1 MQGMHYRLR
10 RVVGALTALLVAAQ
24 VLVGSATAHIEYV
37 TPGGEPQDVVAF
49 LTDALTTPFILA
61 VLLGGF
67 LVIVAGLAVYLY
79 VRPFPADIAA
89 FRAIMD
95 DYKDLLPWLFRLSMG
110 MPMIGAGFGGY
121 FFSPAVELPY
131 PTALR
136 LFGISVGFLLLF
148 GLATRVVAVGT
159 LLVYLAVLPSE
170 PGLLLA
176 FEYIPGLL
184 AIALLGGGR
193 PSADALIARM
203 ADDDRTVYSDFDPFY
218 RRVAVPFAERIEPYT
233 ALVPTLLRG
242 GIGVAFI
249 YLGISQ
255 KLLRP
260 GASLAVVEKY
270 NLTAVVPVEPELWV
284 IGAGLT
290 EALVGVM
297 FLLGAFTR
305 GFSLVAFGL
314 FVTTLFG
321 LPDDPVVAH
330 ISLFGLVSALL
341 ITGAGP
347 YSVDEWLK
355 SKFGAAADF
364 VGPDDSEHRE
374 PPTAEDSVGGD

>member
-1 MQGMHYRLR
+1 MNYRLR
-10 RVVGALTALLVAAQ
+10 RMVGALTTLVIAAQ
-24 VLVGSATAHIEYV
+24 VFIGAAAAHIEYV
-37 TPGGEPQDVVAF
+37 TPGGEPQNVVAF
-49 LTDALTTPFILA
+49 LTYALTTPFVIA
-61 VLLGGF
+61 TLLGGF
-67 LVIVAGLAVYLY
+67 LVVVAGLAAYLT

-89 FRAIMD
+89 FRSIMA
-95 DYKDLLPWLFRLSMG
+95 DYEDLLPWLFRLSMG
-110 MPMIGAGFGGY
+110 MPLIGAGFGGY
-121 FFSPAVELPY
+121 FFSPAVQLPY

-136 LFGISVGFLLLF
+136 LFGITAGFLLLF

-159 LLVYLAVLPSE
+159 LLLYLAALPSQ

-176 FEYIPGLL
+176 FEYVPGL
-184 AIALLGGGR
+184 AAVALLGGGR

-203 ADDDRTVYSDFDPFY
+203 ADDDRTVYSDIDPFY

-233 ALVPTLLRG
+233 KLVPTLLRS

-249 YLGISQ
+249 YLGITQ

-260 GASLAVVEKY
+260 GESLAVVAKY
-270 NLTAVVPVEPELWV
+270 NLTEVVPVAPELWV

-290 EALVGVM
+290 EALVGTM

-341 ITGAGP
+341 ITGSGP
-347 YSVDEWLK
+347 YSVDSWLK
-355 SKFGAAADF
+355 TKFGAAIEMI
-364 VGPDDSEHRE
+364 GDSERRD
-374 PPTAEDSVGGD
+374 PPTTGGSVSDD

>member
-1 MQGMHYRLR
+1 MHYRFR

-24 VLVGSATAHIEYV
+24 VLIGSAAAHIEYV
-37 TPGGEPQDVVAF
+37 TPGGEPQDVVVF
-49 LTDALTTPFILA
+49 LTDALTTPFIIA

-67 LVIVAGLAVYLY
+67 FVIVAGLAVYLY

-95 DYKDLLPWLFRLSMG
+95 DYRDLLPWLFRLIMG

-159 LLVYLAVLPSE
+159 LLIYLAVLPSE

-193 PSADALIARM
+193 PSADAMIARM
-203 ADDDRTVYSDFDPFY
+203 ADDDRTVYSDIDPFY

-270 NLTAVVPVEPELWV
+270 NLTAVVPVDPELWV

-297 FLLGAFTR
+297 FILGAFTR

-347 YSVDEWLK
+347 YSVDSWLK
-355 SKFGAAADF
+355 SKFGAAADV
-364 VGPDDSEHRE
+364 VGRDDSEQRE
-374 PPTAEDSVGGD
+374 SPTAEESVGGD

>member
-1 MQGMHYRLR
+1 MNHHLR
-10 RVVGALTALLVAAQ
+10 HVVGLLTTLFIAAQ
-24 VLVGSATAHIEYV
+24 LLIGSAAAHIEYV
-37 TPGGEPQDVVAF
+37 TPGSDPQNVAAF
-49 LTDALTTPFILA
+49 LTDALTTPFTIA

-67 LVIVAGLAVYLY
+67 LVIVAGLVGYLS

-89 FRAIMD
+89 FRAIMT
-95 DYKDLLPWLFRLSMG
+95 DYEDLLPWLFRLSMG

-159 LLVYLAVLPSE
+159 LLLYLAVLPSE

-176 FEYIPGLL
+176 FEYIPGLI

-193 PSADALIARM
+193 PSADAMIARL
-203 ADDDRTVYSDFDPFY
+203 ADDDRTVYSDIDPFY

-233 ALVPTLLRG
+233 AMVPTLLRG

-249 YLGISQ
+249 YLGITQ

-260 GASLAVVEKY
+260 GQALAVVGKY
-270 NLTAVVPVEPELWV
+270 DLTAVVPVAPELWV

-341 ITGAGP
+341 ITGSGP
-347 YSVDEWLK
+347 YSVDAWLK

-364 VGPDDSEHRE
+364 VGRDDDERRE
-374 PPTAEDSVGGD
+374 PPTAEEPLGDD

>member
-1 MQGMHYRLR
+1 MHYRFR

-24 VLVGSATAHIEYV
+24 VLIGSAAAHIEYV
-37 TPGGEPQDVVAF
+37 TPGGEPQDVVVF
-49 LTDALTTPFILA
+49 LTDALTTPFIIA

-95 DYKDLLPWLFRLSMG
+95 DYRDLLPWLFRLSMG

-159 LLVYLAVLPSE
+159 LLIYLAVLPSE

-193 PSADALIARM
+193 PSADAMIARM
-203 ADDDRTVYSDFDPFY
+203 ADDDRTVYSDIDPFY

-270 NLTAVVPVEPELWV
+270 NLTAVVPVAPELWV

-297 FLLGAFTR
+297 FILGAFTR

-347 YSVDEWLK
+347 YSVDSWLK
-355 SKFGAAADF
+355 SKFGAAADV
-364 VGPDDSEHRE
+364 VGRDDSEQRE
-374 PPTAEDSVGGD
+374 SPTAEESVGGD